1 MNNSAVTFHFLLYV
15 MDLITLAL
23 PISQIVVIDE
33 IIYAYVYWSL

>member
-1 MNNSAVTFHFLLYV
+1 MNNSAVTFRFLLYV

-33 IIYAYVYWSL
+33 IIYAYVY